1 MKRKR
6 NSPWVW
12 IPTLFATEAIVS
24 ATITYVAI
32 LMFYQLG
39 ASYTKATFLSA
50 LLMVPSMGKALIR
63 WNYKWNVLL
72 KVILIII
79 NILLFAA
86 FVFTAFVI
94 DHPQSN
100 IFKVFGA
107 LFLVAVI
114 NALNEK
120 FIALYYDNLLNRGMQ
135 RILGNYKFVSTQ
147 ISFIL
152 TYGIL
157 IIFVGFHEI
166 FFRNIHLAWSMEY
179 YMVAGVLLILLIF
192 NAILLTKPRIRSEV
206 THVYHY
212 KRMNNRK
219 IRLRNIRFLF
229 IISILLLPQSLL
241 FFSRV
246 FFLIAPESHGGLDFT
261 LQDIGFAQG
270 TIGVLAF
277 MTGTFIGQHLIRRY
291 GNTRM
296 FWIMIPP
303 LIASPIFY
311 LIVFSC
317 FMPASLMTICLLTF
331 ASQLCFGFGLNV
343 CVFLIQRT
351 TDVFEDNIISLMH
364 VPLVAVAMFLP
375 LALSGLLVSTL
386 QFKFF
391 FIFDAVLSIICL
403 IIIIYNRQFI
413 NRHIINYKKIK

>member
-39 ASYTKATFLSA
+39 ASYTKATFLAA
-50 LLMVPSMGKALIR
+50 LLMIPSMGKAFIP
-63 WNYKWNVLL
+63 WNHKWNVVL
-72 KVILIII
+72 KLVLIAT
-79 NILLFAA
+79 NILLFIA
-86 FVFTAFVI
+86 FLITAFVI

-100 IFKVFGA
+100 IYMVFA
-107 LFLVAVI
+107 SLFAVAVL

-192 NAILLTKPRIRSEV
+192 NSILLAKPRIRSEV
-206 THVYHY
+206 THTHHY
-212 KRMNNRK
+212 KRMSNSK
-219 IRLRNIRFLF
+219 IRLRNLRFFL
-229 IISILLLPQSLL
+229 IVATLLLPQSLL

-246 FFLIAPESHGGLDFT
+246 FFLIAPDSHGGLDFT

-277 MTGTFIGQHLIRRY
+277 MTGTFIGQHLIRRF
-291 GNTRM
+291 GNKRM

-303 LIASPIFY
+303 LLASPVFY
-311 LIVFSC
+311 LVVFLF

-343 CVFLIQRT
+343 CIFLIQRT

-364 VPLVAVAMFLP
+364 VPLVSLAMFIP
-375 LALSGLLVSTL
+375 LALSGLLLQTL
-386 QFKFF
+386 QFKYF
-391 FIFDAVLSIICL
+391 FIVDAALSVIALYIIL
-403 IIIIYNRQFI
+403 QNRNFI
-413 NRHIINYKKIK
+413 NRHIIDYKKIK